1 MAKKSIALNSIFNM
15 AYKGFTALF
24 PLLTTTYIARTL
36 LPDKVGLV
44 SYANTIVVYFTT
56 IASLGIPNY
65 GVKEI
70 SKCGENVKERSK
82 TFSEL
87 FSINFISTAICIAV
101 YYFFVNFFPYFQNQK
116 PVLNIMGLMLVFNLF
131 NVDWFYQGIEEYG
144 IIATRGTVVKIIS
157 FMAMLL
163 FVKKPEDYL
172 KYAFILCM
180 ATAGNYIFNMLIL
193 GKFVVFKR
201 YILNIKH
208 HLKPVFILLA
218 SSIATELYMALDTVM
233 LEYFH
238 GSANV
243 AYYSNATKIV
253 RMIYTMVIAF
263 VATFYP
269 RIAYYIQNNK
279 KNESN
284 RLVEKG
290 FDIILLMALPCAV
303 GLMSTARYI
312 VLILFGK
319 QYMSSISVL
328 EIASILVFVFSVAYM
343 LGHIILM
350 ASGNEKYILRATI
363 AGAIVNAVLNACLI
377 PKYAENGAII
387 ASVISEITV
396 TSVLI
401 FYSRKHFSLSK
412 DYAFFKSIGFSLLFM
427 TIGIVVIKKY
437 LLFSNSISIQFVE
450 TVIAAVFIYGATL
463 IVTRNRLIIEAKTLI
478 TWKILERR

>member
-1 MAKKSIALNSIFNM
+1 MARKSIALNSIFNT

-36 LPDKVGLV
+36 LPEKVGLV

-70 SKCGENVKERSK
+70 SKCGENIEKRSK

-87 FSINFISTAICIAV
+87 FSINFVSTAICIFL
-101 YYFFVNFFPYFQNQK
+101 YYVFVNLFPYFQNQK
-116 PVLNIMGLMLVFNLF
+116 PALNTMGLMLVFNFF

-144 IIATRGTVVKIIS
+144 IIATRGMVVKIVS
-157 FMAMLL
+157 FIAMLL

-172 KYAFILCM
+172 KYALILCM
-180 ATAGNYIFNMLIL
+180 ATAGNYIFNMVIL
-193 GKFVVFKR
+193 RKFVVFKR
-201 YILNIKH
+201 YILNVRH

-218 SSIATELYMALDTVM
+218 SSIATEIYMALDTVM

-238 GSANV
+238 GSSNV

-269 RIAYYIQNNK
+269 RIAYYIQNDK
-279 KNESN
+279 RNESDK
-284 RLVEKG
+284 LVEKG
-290 FDIILLMALPCAV
+290 FDIILLIALPCAF
-303 GLMSTARYI
+303 GLMSTAKYI
-312 VLILFGK
+312 ILILFGN
-319 QYMSSISVL
+319 QYMNSIPVLKVSSG
-328 EIASILVFVFSVAYM
+328 LVFVFSVAYL
-343 LGHIILM
+343 LGHVILM
-350 ASGNEKYILRATI
+350 ASGQEKYILKATI
-363 AGAIVNAVLNACLI
+363 IGAIINAILNTCLI

-387 ASVISEITV
+387 ASVISEVTV

-401 FYSRKHFSLSK
+401 FYSRKNFSISK
-412 DYAFFKSIGFSLLFM
+412 DKSFVGSIGLSILLM
-427 TIGIVVIKKY
+427 IIGIAGVKKY
-437 LLFSNSISIQFVE
+437 FLFTDSIVFQFIEIILV
-450 TVIAAVFIYGATL
+450 AVLIYGITL
-463 IVTRNRLIIEAKTLI
+463 ILTRNKLLIEAKNLI
-478 TWKILERR
+478 VRKILGRR

>member
-1 MAKKSIALNSIFNM
+1 MAKKSIALNSMFNM

-36 LPDKVGLV
+36 LPEKVGLV

-87 FSINFISTAICIAV
+87 FSINFASTTICIV
-101 YYFFVNFFPYFQNQK
+101 LYYIFVNFFPYFQNQK
-116 PVLNIMGLMLVFNLF
+116 PVLNVMGLMLVFNLF

-144 IIATRGTVVKIIS
+144 IIATRGTVVKIVS
-157 FMAMLL
+157 FIAMLI

-172 KYAFILCM
+172 KYALILCM
-180 ATAGNYIFNMLIL
+180 ATAGNYIFNMLL
-193 GKFVVFKR
+193 LRKFIAFKR
-201 YILNIKH
+201 YILNIRH

-253 RMIYTMVIAF
+253 RMIYTVVIAF

-269 RIAYYIQNNK
+269 RISYYIQNNEINK
-279 KNESN
+279 SN
-284 RLVEKG
+284 RLIEKG
-290 FDIILLMALPCAV
+290 FDIILLMALPCTV
-303 GLMSTARYI
+303 GLMLTARYI
-312 VLILFGK
+312 IVILFGN
-319 QYMSSISVL
+319 QYINSISVL

-350 ASGNEKYILRATI
+350 ASGNEKHILKATI
-363 AGAIVNAVLNACLI
+363 AGAIVNAILNICLI
-377 PKYAENGAII
+377 PRYAENGAII

-396 TSVLI
+396 TAVLI
-401 FYSRKHFSLSK
+401 SHSRRNFSLSK
-412 DYAFFKSIGFSLLFM
+412 DYAFFKSIGLSLILM
-427 TIGIVVIKKY
+427 TLGILAVKKY
-437 LLFSNSISIQFVE
+437 FLFTNSIVFSFVE
-450 TVIAAVFIYGATL
+450 IVLVAVLIYGSAL
-463 IVTRNRLIIEAKTLI
+463 IATRNRLFVEAKN
-478 TWKILERR
+478 KIVGKMLERR

>member
-1 MAKKSIALNSIFNM
+1 MAKKSIALNSMFNM

-36 LPDKVGLV
+36 LPEKVGLV

-87 FSINFISTAICIAV
+87 FSINFASTAICIAL
-101 YYFFVNFFPYFQNQK
+101 YYIFVNFFSYFQNQK
-116 PVLNIMGLMLVFNLF
+116 PVLNVMGLMLVLNFF

-144 IIATRGTVVKIIS
+144 IIATRGTVVKIVS
-157 FMAMLL
+157 FIAMII

-172 KYAFILCM
+172 KYALILCM
-180 ATAGNYIFNMLIL
+180 ATAGNYIFNMLL
-193 GKFVVFKR
+193 LKKFVVFKR
-201 YILNIKH
+201 YILNIRH

-269 RIAYYIQNNK
+269 RISYYIQNNK
-279 KNESN
+279 IDESN

-290 FDIILLMALPCAV
+290 FDIVLLMALPCTV
-303 GLMSTARYI
+303 GLMSTAKYI
-312 VLILFGK
+312 IVILFGD
-319 QYMSSISVL
+319 QYINSISVL

-350 ASGNEKYILRATI
+350 ASGNERHILKATI
-363 AGAIVNAVLNACLI
+363 AGAIVNAILNACLI
-377 PKYAENGAII
+377 PGYAESGAII

-396 TSVLI
+396 TAVLI
-401 FYSRKHFSLSK
+401 FYSRRNFSLSK
-412 DYAFFKSIGFSLLFM
+412 DYTFLKSIGLSLVFM
-427 TIGIVVIKKY
+427 IIGIFIVKKY
-437 LLFSNSISIQFVE
+437 FLLTNSIVLHFVE
-450 TVIAAVFIYGATL
+450 IILVAVLIYGSAL
-463 IVTRNRLIIEAKTLI
+463 IATRNKLVVEVKNIIAEKM
-478 TWKILERR
+478 LERR